1 MSRKPT
7 EPITE
12 LAPAKNIAYGFLAR
26 RDYAAAE
33 LRQRLLR
40 RGVVP
45 ETADAVLADLAELGY
60 IDDKRF
66 AKAWVASR
74 GEGKGLGRHRLR
86 QELRQK
92 GIDPEQSETALV
104 NYDPDA
110 ELATAIDL
118 AERRLRQ
125 LPDRADPEETAKA
138 RQRVAQYLQRRGF
151 DWETIRVA
159 IRRAEESK

>member
-1 MSRKPT
+1 MSRKPIN
-7 EPITE
+7 PITE
-12 LAPAKNIAYGFLAR
+12 LAPARSIAYSFLAR

-45 ETADAVLADLAELGY
+45 ETADAVLADLTELGY
-60 IDDKRF
+60 VDDKRF
-66 AKAWVASR
+66 AKAWVTAR

-92 GIDPEQSETALV
+92 GIDPEQGETALAA
-104 NYDPDA
+104 YDPDA

-118 AERRLRQ
+118 AARRLRQ
-125 LPDRADPEETAKA
+125 LPVPVGREEAAKT
-138 RQRVAQYLQRRGF
+138 RHRIAQYLQRRGF
-151 DWETIRVA
+151 DWETINAA
-159 IRRAEESK
+159 IRQAEED